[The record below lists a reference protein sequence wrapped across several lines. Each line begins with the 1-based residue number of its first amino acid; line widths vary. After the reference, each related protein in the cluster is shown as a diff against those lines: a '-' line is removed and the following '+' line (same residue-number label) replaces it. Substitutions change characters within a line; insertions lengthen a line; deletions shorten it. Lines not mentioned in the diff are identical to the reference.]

1 MRTDTRPL
9 LFLGLVAVLSI
20 PFFAIGGL
28 REGIGIGAMRLPT
41 SAAMVVL
48 PGLVA
53 AGLMWRDGGTTAVTA
68 LVRRVVDS
76 PPARSRW
83 YVITAGLFPLS
94 SLLAVLIASRATD
107 APSGLPLSLVAAP
120 VLVAVFTLAAVCEEM
135 GWTGYA
141 TDPLIERFGIVG
153 AGVALGM
160 FWAIWHLIPLAQAG
174 HSPGWMVGWFITTV
188 AARVVIV
195 AVYDRSGGAVG
206 TAVVAH
212 AMLNLSNA
220 YSPAL
225 DTVEFMG
232 SLAVLTTGAA
242 VAVSLFPRRDP
253 LCDSHGGFRQ
263 K

>member
-1 MRTDTRPL
+1 MRTNTRPL
-9 LFLGLVAVLSI
+9 LFLALVAGLSV
-20 PFFAIGGL
+20 PFIALGGL
-28 REGIGIGAMRLPT
+28 RDGIGIGAMRLPA
-41 SAAMVVL
+41 SAVMVVL

-76 PPARSRW
+76 PPARLRW
-83 YVITAGLFPLS
+83 YAITAGLFPLS
-94 SLLAVLIASRATD
+94 SLLAALITSWATD

-120 VLVAVFTLAAVCEEM
+120 VLVAVFTLAAVCEEL
-135 GWTGYA
+135 GWTAYA
-141 TDPLIERFGIVG
+141 TDPMIERFGVVG

-160 FWAIWHLIPLAQAG
+160 FWAVWHLIPLAQAG
-174 HSPGWMVGWFITTV
+174 HSLGWMVGWFVNTV

-195 AVYDRSGGAVG
+195 AVYNRSGGAVG

-212 AMLNLSNA
+212 AMINLSNA

-225 DTVEFMG
+225 DSAAFMG

-242 VAVSLFPRRDP
+242 VAVSLFPRHGL
-253 LCDSHGGFRQ
+253 LCDSHGGLRR